1 MTKTSRVWANRHDHG
16 ASRLQTRASS
26 GGIVTAEGGGF
37 IPTLD
42 LGGGA
47 VISPASGT
55 DPS

>member
-1 MTKTSRVWANRHDHG
+1 MTKTSRVRANRHDRGANPSQTG
-16 ASRLQTRASS
+16 ASSL
-26 GGIVTAEGGGF
+26 GIVTAEGGGF

-47 VISPASGT
+47 VVSPASGT